1 MRHGMWTART
11 LGAGMIA
18 GAALGYLGSYVMRD
32 QKKLKKKASKAMH
45 AASDFIDDFP
55 YMFD

>member
-1 MRHGMWTART
+1 MWTART